1 MSGDDAGSDGA
12 QQPYLLKGQQTIVCV
27 AGPYTL
33 AIKVLFVCTGNICR
47 SPMAEVLF
55 AHMAPEAEVSSAG
68 TMDWSGQPAHE
79 HAIAAMAERGL
90 DLSAHRSRRLSDR
103 MVDEA
108 DLIVAMTRNHGW
120 AVAAR
125 SEAKAAAT
133 FLPAELS
140 RLAGEVGNRNGTTAA
155 EWVSQLAA
163 RRESQTASRFMG
175 RAVDEVP
182 DPIGES
188 LPCFR
193 AIADRLEREVAPAA
207 VRMQA

>member
-1 MSGDDAGSDGA
+1 MARPIHSN
-12 QQPYLLKGQQTIVCV
+12 
-27 AGPYTL
+27 

-55 AHMAPEAEVSSAG
+55 AHLVPQAEVSSAG

-90 DLSAHRSRRLSDR
+90 DLSAHRSRRLSEYL
-103 MVDEA
+103 VDES

-125 SEAKAAAT
+125 NEAKAAAT

-140 RLAGEVGNRNGTTAA
+140 RLAADVGHRNGADAA
-155 EWVSQLAA
+155 EWVARLAA
-163 RRESQTASRFMG
+163 RRETQTTSRFMG
-175 RAVDEVP
+175 RAADEVP
-182 DPIGES
+182 DPIGEP
-188 LPCFR
+188 LPYFQE
-193 AIADRLEREVAPAA
+193 IADRLERDLTPAA
-207 VRMQA
+207 TRLRS

>member
-1 MSGDDAGSDGA
+1 M
-12 QQPYLLKGQQTIVCV
+12 V
-27 AGPYTL
+27 APIHSN
-33 AIKVLFVCTGNICR
+33 AIKVLFICTGNICR

-79 HAIAAMAERGL
+79 HAIAALAERGL
-90 DLSAHRSRRLSDR
+90 DLSAHRSRRLSHYL
-103 MVDEA
+103 VEEA

-140 RLAGEVGNRNGTTAA
+140 RLASEVGSRNGADAA
-155 EWVSQLAA
+155 EWVARLAA
-163 RRESQTASRFMG
+163 RRDSQTASRFIG
-175 RAVDEVP
+175 RAGDEVP
-182 DPIGES
+182 DPIGEA
-188 LPCFR
+188 LPYFQE
-193 AIADRLEREVAPAA
+193 IADRLERELAPAA
-207 VRMQA
+207 ACLRS